1 LQALVPADA
10 AINPLTR
17 LRRGENVIATSTRGD
32 PDNII
37 FLGAHSDSVEAGPGI
52 NDNGSGSAAILE
64 LAIRLSRYLITNT
77 VRFGWW
83 TGEEEGLLGSEHYV
97 ETLPAEEAIKIRLY
111 LNFDMIASGNGKLC
125 RFVPDSNGPQL
136 PQKRESR

>member
-1 LQALVPADA
+1 M
-10 AINPLTR
+10 TR

-97 ETLPAEEAIKIRLY
+97 ETLPAEEAMKIRLY

-125 RFVPDSNGPQL
+125 RFVPRL
-136 PQKRESR
+136 